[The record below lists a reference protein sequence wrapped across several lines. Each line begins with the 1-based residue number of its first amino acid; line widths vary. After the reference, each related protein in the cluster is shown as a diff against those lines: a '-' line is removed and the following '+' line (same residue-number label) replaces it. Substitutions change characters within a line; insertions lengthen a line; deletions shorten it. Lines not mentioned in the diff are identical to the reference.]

1 MARREATIHPLPDWF
16 DLRNYDGLL
25 GLPNGWL
32 IDEVRARVVWLHDA
46 KGDDRWLPGV
56 DFWQTVVTARATVTT
71 RVLID
76 HPGWGYSPVWATRE
90 PQDGSLQLPFSR
102 SIYPIDW
109 LSVALLYEWG
119 RRRGIYP
126 DYDELSGGS
135 TAPDGNLAAVGFE
148 SVACHAPF
156 GYAGDIQT
164 GISLE
169 DFTDAEI
176 LADLAEL
183 LPKWRKQLGMKEPNK
198 KLNKTTGRERQ
209 SEESVIKRVIEYR
222 IIPML
227 DLMIWAKLNDF
238 KYTDEQLSRVLYPD
252 ELVTAQK
259 FAETRRAR
267 ARDFENEHFIDMVML
282 WLRQTDRGTDKRNGD
297 RLVKDTIAGTG

>member
-16 DLRNYDGLL
+16 ALSNYGGLFN
-25 GLPNGWL
+25 LPNEWL

-56 DFWQTVVTARATVTT
+56 DFWQTVVAAGATVTT

-76 HPGWGYSPVWATRE
+76 HPGWGYTPVWATRDH
-90 PQDGSLQLPFSR
+90 QAGSLQLPLSR

-109 LSVALLYEWG
+109 LSVGLLYECG

-126 DYDELSGGS
+126 GHDELARGS
-135 TAPDGNLAAVGFE
+135 TALGGNLATVGFE

-156 GYAGDIQT
+156 GYTGGIQT
-164 GISLE
+164 SIALE
-169 DFTDAEI
+169 GFTDAEI

-183 LPKWRKQLGMKEPNK
+183 LPKWRKQLNQPEPNK
-198 KLNKTTGRERQ
+198 KRDETTGRKRQ
-209 SEESVIKRVIEYR
+209 SEDSVIKRVIEYR

-227 DLMIWAKLNDF
+227 DLMIWAKINDF
-238 KYTDEQLSRVLYPD
+238 KYTDEQLSRALYPD
-252 ELVTAQK
+252 ELVTAKK

-267 ARDFENEHFIDMVML
+267 ASDFEDEGFVDMVRL
-282 WLRQTDRGTDKRNGD
+282 WLNQTDRGTGKRNGD